1 MAKDKLRREPLAAST
16 ASLSY
21 YPKAAVHGRLLRVNK
36 RPLLVARDRQSL
48 IGRGCAKTLEPP
60 MLQCIFGHVGPISR
74 DFIDSN
80 RALSN
85 LHGMQFWF

>member
-1 MAKDKLRREPLAAST
+1 MS
-16 ASLSY
+16 
-21 YPKAAVHGRLLRVNK
+21 AVGHAFGGAGFPV
-36 RPLLVARDRQSL
+36 
-48 IGRGCAKTLEPP
+48 GRGCAKTLEPP